1 MAMRYRSIHKVGK
14 GKYITSSYKISTILW
29 VNILYWIFIFPF
41 VFLIKYCM
49 ILPTKLIINKI
60 QENKQREQ

>member
-1 MAMRYRSIHKVGK
+1 MRYRSIQKVGK

-49 ILPTKLIINKI
+49 ILPIKWIINKI
-60 QENKQREQ
+60 QENKQKEQ